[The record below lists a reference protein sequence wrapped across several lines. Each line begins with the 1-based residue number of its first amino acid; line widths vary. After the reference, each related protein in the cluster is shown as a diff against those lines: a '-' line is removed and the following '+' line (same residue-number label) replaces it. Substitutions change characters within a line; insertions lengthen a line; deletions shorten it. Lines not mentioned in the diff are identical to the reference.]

1 MSRDV
6 RGEAASRAIVVG
18 ASSGLGE
25 ALARELARRGA
36 SVALVARRAERL
48 AELAKALED
57 AHGTGRARAYVHDV
71 RRVADVAPL
80 FERIAAELHGVDVV
94 VYAAGVMPAVGPEEY
109 DSSKDRDIVETNL
122 LGAMAWLGEAA
133 RWFTVAR
140 AGTIVGI
147 SSTAGERGRR
157 NAPAYGASKA
167 GLNCYLESLR
177 NRLGRY
183 GVRVLTVKPG
193 FVRTSML
200 DGRKGLFWV
209 AEPALAARQ
218 ICDALGG
225 RAQTIFV
232 TRRWRLVSWA
242 LRALPSFVFR
252 RIPF

>member
-1 MSRDV
+1 M
-6 RGEAASRAIVVG
+6 RGEAASRAIVIG
-18 ASSGLGE
+18 ASSGIGE

-36 SVALVARRAERL
+36 TVALVARRAERL
-48 AELAKALED
+48 AELVKSLEGS
-57 AHGTGRARAYVHDV
+57 HGEGRARAYVHDV
-71 RRVADVAPL
+71 RRVADVAQL
-80 FERIAAELHGVDVV
+80 FERIAAELHGVDLVI
-94 VYAAGVMPAVGPEEY
+94 YAAGVMPAVGPDEY
-109 DSSKDRDIVETNL
+109 DPSKDRELLETNL

-140 AGTIVGI
+140 AGAIVGI

-157 NAPAYGASKA
+157 NAPGYGASKA

-177 NRLGRY
+177 NRLARY

-200 DGRKGLFWV
+200 DGRSGLFWV
-209 AEPALAARQ
+209 AEPELAARQ

-232 TRRWRLVSWA
+232 TRRWRLVSWI
-242 LRALPSFVFR
+242 LRALPSVMMR
-252 RIPF
+252 RVPF

>member
-1 MSRDV
+1 
-6 RGEAASRAIVVG
+6 VVG
-18 ASSGLGE
+18 ASSGIGE

-36 SVALVARRAERL
+36 TVALVARRAERL
-48 AELAKALED
+48 ADLAKALQD
-57 AHGTGRARAYVHDV
+57 AHGAGRARAYVHDV
-71 RRVADVAPL
+71 RRVAEVAEL
-80 FERIAAELHGVDVV
+80 FQRIAAELHGVDLVI
-94 VYAAGVMPAVGPEEY
+94 YAAGVMPAVGPDEY
-109 DSSKDRDIVETNL
+109 DVSRDRDMLETNL

-140 AGTIVGI
+140 AGMIVGI

-177 NRLGRY
+177 NRLGRH

-200 DGRKGLFWV
+200 EGRKGLFWV

-232 TRRWRLVSWA
+232 TRRWRLVSWV

>member
-1 MSRDV
+1 M
-6 RGEAASRAIVVG
+6 RGEAAPRAIVIG
-18 ASSGLGE
+18 ASSGIGE
-25 ALARELARRGA
+25 ALARELVRRGA
-36 SVALVARRAERL
+36 TVALVARRAERL
-48 AELAKALED
+48 AGIAKALETE
-57 AHGTGRARAYVHDV
+57 HGAGRARAYPHDV
-71 RRVADVAPL
+71 RRVADVAAL
-80 FERIAAELHGVDVV
+80 FERIAAELHGVDLVI
-94 VYAAGVMPAVGPEEY
+94 YAAGVMPAVGPDEY
-109 DSSKDRDIVETNL
+109 DVVRDRAMLETNL

-140 AGTIVGI
+140 AGAIVGI

-177 NRLGRY
+177 NRLSRY

-200 DGRKGLFWV
+200 DGRSGLFCV
-209 AEPALAARQ
+209 AEPELAARQ

-232 TRRWRLVSWA
+232 TRRWRLVSWL
-242 LRALPSFVFR
+242 LRAMPSVVFR